1 MTPLIVRNRHRRAMR
16 TATAPVVAGLACLVV
31 VLTGC
36 SSDGSSTAASS
47 TTATST
53 TPAVC
58 ASAEKLR
65 TSLSSL
71 ADVQVVQEGTD
82 ALRTQWTQVQD
93 DWSQFADDARSQHS
107 GQVDDVQADASAA
120 GDAVDTA
127 LSDASAQ
134 TLAAAGTAITTFVR
148 NAGALVDEVRS
159 TC

>member
-1 MTPLIVRNRHRRAMR
+1 
-16 TATAPVVAGLACLVV
+16 VAGLACLVV
-31 VLTGC
+31 ALAGC

-47 TTATST
+47 TAATST

-58 ASAEKLR
+58 ASADTLR

-71 ADVQVVQEGTD
+71 ADVEVVQEGTD
-82 ALRTQWTQVQD
+82 ALRTTWTQVQD

-107 GQVDDVQADASAA
+107 GQVDDVQADAAAA
-120 GDAVDTA
+120 GDAVDAA

-134 TLAAAGTAITTFVR
+134 TLAAAGTAITTFVQS
-148 NAGALVDEVRS
+148 AGALVDEVSS